1 MPGVDLPTFPPNA
14 MADSPH
20 IVHVE
25 DDPTDAR
32 LFERAVKAAS
42 PGTRLRWYRD
52 GQSALDEIDRLT
64 DPAFVLPAVVVIDI
78 KLPKIGGFDLLR
90 RIRHQEDTSAV
101 PVVMLTSST
110 QEADIERAYAERV
123 NSFISKPPTYGEL
136 KEMVATFIP
145 YWLTYNRRILAFSD
159 PARSLTNLEGGGRLT
174 SPTP

>member
-1 MPGVDLPTFPPNA
+1 